1 MSDSL
6 RLSVTAMRHEY
17 GIGQL
22 SRADLDASPI
32 RQFEHWFTLAVAAD
46 LREANAMTLATLG
59 EDGTPKARTVLMKD
73 CDDRGLTFFTNYES
87 GKGREL
93 AAHPAAAILF
103 FWRELERQVHFRGPV
118 ERITAEESEAY
129 FFSRPYESRIGAW
142 ASRQSEVIPDR
153 AWLEARVQEY
163 REKFPDTG
171 APDAVPLPDFWG
183 GYRLAPDAVEFWQG
197 QPSRQH
203 DRFIYERQADSW
215 TIQRLSP

>member
-1 MSDSL
+1 
-6 RLSVTAMRHEY
+6 MRQEY

-22 SRADLDASPI
+22 SRADLDASPF
-32 RQFEHWFTLAVAAD
+32 RQFERWFAQAVSAE
-46 LREANAMTLATLG
+46 LREANAMTLATVG
-59 EDGTPKARTVLMKD
+59 EDGAPKARTVLMKD

-87 GKGREL
+87 DKGREL
-93 AAHPAAAILF
+93 ASRPTAALLF
-103 FWRELERQVHFRGPV
+103 FWRELERQVHFRGSV
-118 ERITAEESEAY
+118 ERITSEESEAY

-153 AWLEARVQEY
+153 AWLETRVREY
-163 REKFPDTG
+163 RDRFPDTG

-183 GYRLAPDAVEFWQG
+183 GYRLAPVTVEFWQG

-203 DRFIYERQADSW
+203 DRFLYRRHEESW